1 MSTGT
6 LILAI
11 GMALVFGVILGGIVM
26 FIFTKQ
32 EMKKK
37 RIIENIGPDLPRVL
51 INAHI
56 QSYVMNDKKDIVMY
70 LNIGNDLHDIH
81 VIVPEMVPR
90 RFPLGS
96 DVELVMQPKGK

>member
-6 LILAI
+6 LILVI
-11 GMALVFGVILGGIVM
+11 GMALIFGVILGGVVM
-26 FIFTKQ
+26 FVFTKQ
-32 EMKKK
+32 EKKR
-37 RIIENIGPDLPRVL
+37 RIIENVGPDLPRVL

-56 QSYVMNDKKDIVMY
+56 QSYVMNERKDIVMY

-90 RFPLGS
+90 RFPLGT